1 MKLQSL
7 TIGIAVILLVMSQEP
22 VSAQQD
28 RWVEETVCRWPFN
41 FLHHQP
47 DTITSFSFNQYDRHL
62 PRTRFPRFNGP
73 MDRLIMMLGTEEGGI
88 SAETARWLLYVIGSV
103 TPSQYLDQSAQSH
116 LRLINE
122 FYVVDEVSEVL
133 REAGGKYLRPSGG
146 RSVCVGVCTSHI
158 VLGVSA
164 PMEWTCLSGA
174 HAGTGC
180 RTAHCRKR
188 RCVAVSCRSGQ
199 TRQR

>member
-1 MKLQSL
+1 MALQLPSPSAGHDYFLQLQSVRQAL
-7 TIGIAVILLVMSQEP
+7 AEDKVPAVQRS
-22 VSAQQD
+22 
-28 RWVEETVCRWPFN
+28 
-41 FLHHQP
+41 
-47 DTITSFSFNQYDRHL
+47 
-62 PRTRFPRFNGP
+62 

-146 RSVCVGVCTSHI
+146 RSVCVGVCTSSSEYRRLWNGP
-158 VLGVSA
+158 VSPVPMLGLGVV
-164 PMEWTCLSGA
+164 LLI
-174 HAGTGC
+174 
-180 RTAHCRKR
+180 
-188 RCVAVSCRSGQ
+188 AVSVAALLYRAVRD
-199 TRQR
+199 RQGNGKPTLGRPRHAA

>member
-73 MDRLIMMLGTEEGGI
+73 WT
-88 SAETARWLLYVIGSV
+88 
-103 TPSQYLDQSAQSH
+103 
-116 LRLINE
+116 
-122 FYVVDEVSEVL
+122 VS
-133 REAGGKYLRPSGG
+133 S
-146 RSVCVGVCTSHI
+146 
-158 VLGVSA
+158 
-164 PMEWTCLSGA
+164 
-174 HAGTGC
+174 
-180 RTAHCRKR
+180 
-188 RCVAVSCRSGQ
+188 
-199 TRQR
+199 

>member
-28 RWVEETVCRWPFN
+28 RWVEEIGLQVALQLPSPSAGHDY
-41 FLHHQP
+41 FLQLQSVRQALAEDKVP
-47 DTITSFSFNQYDRHL
+47 AVQRS
-62 PRTRFPRFNGP
+62 
-73 MDRLIMMLGTEEGGI
+73 MDRLIMMLGTKEGGI

-133 REAGGKYLRPSGG
+133 REAGGNTSDHPGAECMRGSLHIAHRPRSIGAYGMDLSLRCS
-146 RSVCVGVCTSHI
+146 CWDW
-158 VLGVSA
+158 VSYCSL
-164 PMEWTCLSGA
+164 P
-174 HAGTGC
+174 
-180 RTAHCRKR
+180 
-188 RCVAVSCRSGQ
+188 
-199 TRQR
+199 